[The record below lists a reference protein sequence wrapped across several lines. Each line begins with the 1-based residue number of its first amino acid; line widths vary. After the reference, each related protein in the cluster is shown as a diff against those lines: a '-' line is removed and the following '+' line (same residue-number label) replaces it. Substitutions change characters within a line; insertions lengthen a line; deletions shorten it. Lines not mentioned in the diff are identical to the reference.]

1 MHSCIAVKLYLE
13 ICVSILFSAHC
24 FEKQH
29 LVCLDGSLFE
39 VNMALNNTD
48 LCIITIFI
56 RVCTTLIKYYLIK
69 LVFIL

>member
-1 MHSCIAVKLYLE
+1 MENKTFNCVNLSTCSAVKCYLE

-24 FEKQH
+24 YEKQH

-39 VNMALNNTD
+39 VNMALNNTN

-56 RVCTTLIKYYLIK
+56 QVCTT
-69 LVFIL
+69 F